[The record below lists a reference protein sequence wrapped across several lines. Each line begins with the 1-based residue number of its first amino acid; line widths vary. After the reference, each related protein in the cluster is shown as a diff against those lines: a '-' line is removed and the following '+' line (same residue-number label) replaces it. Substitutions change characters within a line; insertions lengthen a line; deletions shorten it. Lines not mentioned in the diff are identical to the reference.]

1 MYDLIC
7 DGSIMLDILQDH
19 SNLALQSNL
28 LSLRNFCEI
37 SDGSLFRFMERVYFL
52 TENHISKCD
61 VKFKKKLKKLKKN
74 KFKKKDCQNKGVI
87 CKICNSK
94 KKIFSFE
101 HKKKK
106 CQKCKMI
113 YHEKCYKQ
121 LNCIKCAIPTNRN
134 KTNFKTQK

>member
-7 DGSIMLDILQDH
+7 DSSIMLDILQDH

-61 VKFKKKLKKLKKN
+61 VNFKKIKKILLGKIKE
-74 KFKKKDCQNKGVI
+74 CQNKGVI

-94 KKIFSFE
+94 KKIFPFE

-106 CQKCKMI
+106 CPKCKTI
-113 YHEKCYKQ
+113 YHEKCHKQ

-134 KTNFKTQK
+134 KT